1 MDITTAI
8 ITLLVGSAVFIT
20 GMNMMSSGLKKAT
33 GKSLKRIFKK
43 TESNSFCSPWHSAG
57 YSDNAHNYKGP

>member
-1 MDITTAI
+1 MDLITAI

-33 GKSLKRIFKK
+33 GKSLRRIFKK
-43 TESNSFCSPWHSAG
+43 TQNNPFACLGIGAG
-57 YSDNAHNYKGP
+57 VTALELLH

>member
-1 MDITTAI
+1 MDLTEAI

-33 GKSLKRIFKK
+33 GKSLRRIFKK
-43 TESNSFCSPWHSAG
+43 TQKQRRVEEEASCSWRHSC
-57 YSDNAHNYKGP
+57 